1 MTWFETKTA
10 FQAMLTW
17 LQTITKATCTYYTIG
32 ADHGLMWV
40 HVNRYV
46 RNHEYIYIYIYV
58 QAMPPLN
65 LIPQVHVEQ
74 SPHWLPNWCL
84 PHHTFPDQQ
93 IHDVSAR
100 TAVCHSRSDEQHQD
114 DMPNM
119 TNTITHM
126 LCNMEA
132 YTFMAITFKP
142 KFWIGKY
149 ITD

>member
-1 MTWFETKTA
+1 MTWFETNTY

-17 LQTITKATCTYYTIG
+17 LQTITQATSTYYTIG

-46 RNHEYIYIYIYV
+46 RNHEYIYIYTYMCR
-58 QAMPPLN
+58 QCL
-65 LIPQVHVEQ
+65 
-74 SPHWLPNWCL
+74 HWIWYHRCMWNKVPIGCQTGAC
-84 PHHTFPDQQ
+84 PITFPDQQ
-93 IHDVSAR
+93 IHDFFAR
-100 TAVCHSRSDEQHQD
+100 TAASFPE
-114 DMPNM
+114 DMPHM